1 MKARGIPQRTPRGF
15 AFSLCFHRACSIIN
29 KYAIL
34 QKKLFAE
41 KGSRMEVHICPVKMK
56 TVLFDNGKCTEEVC
70 QEKDCPIMVLQ
81 SQEREE

>member
-1 MKARGIPQRTPRGF
+1 
-15 AFSLCFHRACSIIN
+15 
-29 KYAIL
+29 
-34 QKKLFAE
+34 
-41 KGSRMEVHICPVKMK
+41 MEVHICPVKMK